1 MDNGLKKA
9 LRSIVGAENFSEG
22 EAERF
27 CYSYDATRLQQE
39 PDVVVF
45 AQETRQVVEVV
56 RLANEHR
63 IPLFPRGAG
72 SGYSGGSIPTKGGIA
87 LCLAKMNRIK
97 SIDVANLVATVEPG
111 VVNADLRKALVSNGL
126 FYPPDPASLE
136 FSTIGGNVAECAGGP
151 SCVKYGVTRNYVLG
165 LEVVVGTGETFR
177 AGGTLVKNVAG
188 YDLVR
193 LLCGSEGTLGV
204 ITEINLRLIPLPEA
218 TITVMA
224 VFSSVAEAATTVAR
238 IVESRIIPSA
248 LEFMDGTCIKA
259 VEKHK
264 RMGLPTHAGAILIIE
279 ADGPLS
285 LLAEQRNR
293 IEALCKECGAISAES
308 ADEEDAREELW
319 QARRALSAAVSSL
332 APRKVNEDVAVPP
345 SRIPELLDRIAR
357 IADEMDLVIANF
369 GHAGDGN
376 IHVNILFDPAVPG
389 MQQRAEK
396 AAARVFDVALEL
408 EGTITGEHGVGI
420 TKIDFLEKQIGRTQL
435 ELMRGV
441 KRVFDPNNI
450 LNPGKIF

>member
-9 LRSIVGAENFSEG
+9 LRSIVGEENFSEG

-27 CYSYDATRLQQE
+27 CYSYDATRLE
-39 PDVVVF
+39 YKPDVVVF
-45 AQETRQVVEVV
+45 AQGTKQVLEIV

-97 SIDVANLVATVEPG
+97 RIDVANLVATVEPG
-111 VVNADLRKALVSNGL
+111 VVNADLGKALASKGL

-165 LEVVVGTGETFR
+165 LEVVVGTGETIR

-193 LLCGSEGTLGV
+193 LICGSEGTLGV
-204 ITEINLRLIPLPEA
+204 ITEINLRLIPLPESKI
-218 TITVMA
+218 TIMA
-224 VFSSVAEAATTVAR
+224 VFASVAEAAATVAR
-238 IVESRIIPSA
+238 IIESRILPSA

-259 VEKHK
+259 VEQHK

-279 ADGPLS
+279 ADGPARVLE
-285 LLAEQRNR
+285 EQRKR
-293 IEALCKECGAISAES
+293 IEALCKECGSISAES
-308 ADEEDAREELW
+308 ADEEDTREELW
-319 QARRALSAAVSSL
+319 QARRALSSAVSSL

-357 IADEMDLVIANF
+357 IGEDMDLVIPNF

-376 IHVNILFDPAVPG
+376 IHVNILYDPAVSG
-389 MQQRAEK
+389 MQERAEK

>member
-1 MDNGLKKA
+1 MDNGLKKS
-9 LRSIVGAENFSEG
+9 LRSIVGRENFSEG

-27 CYSYDATRLQQE
+27 CYSYDATRLQYE

-45 AQETRQVVEVV
+45 AEETKQVVEIV

-72 SGYSGGSIPTKGGIA
+72 SGYSGGSVPTKGGIA

-97 SIDVANLVATVEPG
+97 RIDVANLVATVEPG
-111 VVNADLRKALVSNGL
+111 LVNADLGKALESKGL

-165 LEVVVGTGETFR
+165 LEVVVGTGETIR

-193 LLCGSEGTLGV
+193 LFCGSEGTLGV
-204 ITEINLRLIPLPEA
+204 ITEINLRLIPLPEGKI
-218 TITVMA
+218 TIMA
-224 VFSSVAEAATTVAR
+224 VFSSVGEAARTVAR
-238 IVESRIIPSA
+238 IIESRILPSA

-259 VEKHK
+259 VEQHK

-279 ADGPLS
+279 ADGPARV
-285 LLAEQRNR
+285 LAEQRKR
-293 IEALCKECGAISAES
+293 IEALCMECGAISAES

-319 QARRALSAAVSSL
+319 QARRALSSAVSSL

-357 IADEMDLVIANF
+357 IAEDTDLVIANF

-376 IHVNILFDPAVPG
+376 IHVNILYDPAVSG
-389 MQQRAEK
+389 MQERAEK

-420 TKIDFLEKQIGRTQL
+420 TKIGFLEKQIGRTQL